1 MRSITVIINGTQ
13 SAEPPLAVN
22 PAQDK
27 TCVSK
32 KGFSNQTGALGEL
45 EMGPITS
52 TAQIRAILKGWSA
65 EFKDLCCANFKKDEV
80 VQFTAYWDK

>member
-13 SAEPPLAVN
+13 SAEPHLAV
-22 PAQDK
+22 
-27 TCVSK
+27 
-32 KGFSNQTGALGEL
+32 NQTGALGEL

>member
-45 EMGPITS
+45 EVGPIADA
-52 TAQIRAILKGWSA
+52 AQIRSILKGWST
-65 EFKDLCCANFKKDEV
+65 EFKDICCANFKKGEIV
-80 VQFTAYWDK
+80 KFNIYWDK